1 MATFAKSSFSA
12 NNYYDMARQQR
23 QFPQGKYILRS
34 QKKSPDGQQ
43 YGIYLYYY
51 WRGMHVRR
59 SVDMY
64 VAQKDWN
71 QEANGGAGE
80 FRSSYGPN
88 YKVRNAYLKLPS
100 NTVLISSSTYL
111 FSRIV
116 SNVICKSS
124 ANFSAF
130 SGKTASVLIN
140 WSLLI

>member
-71 QEANGGAGE
+71 QEANGGSNL
-80 FRSSYGPN
+80 FIFIKLLYITVFPFYSSKCLLQSFVIKSLQRY
-88 YKVRNAYLKLPS
+88 
-100 NTVLISSSTYL
+100 
-111 FSRIV
+111 FSR
-116 SNVICKSS
+116 S
-124 ANFSAF
+124 
-130 SGKTASVLIN
+130 KTA
-140 WSLLI
+140 

>member
-59 SVDMY
+59 S
-64 VAQKDWN
+64 
-71 QEANGGAGE
+71 EAPA
-80 FRSSYGPN
+80 SS
-88 YKVRNAYLKLPS
+88 NAALFISIS
-100 NTVLISSSTYL
+100 N
-111 FSRIV
+111 
-116 SNVICKSS
+116 
-124 ANFSAF
+124 
-130 SGKTASVLIN
+130 
-140 WSLLI
+140 

>member
-80 FRSSYGPN
+80 FRSS
-88 YKVRNAYLKLPS
+88 
-100 NTVLISSSTYL
+100 
-111 FSRIV
+111 
-116 SNVICKSS
+116 C
-124 ANFSAF
+124 
-130 SGKTASVLIN
+130 
-140 WSLLI
+140 LLEGVDARHRLQNNGLYQAAW